1 MAEPPEPASSDDH
14 VREVEAWAAHRLERL
29 TADDGWLTVVG
40 LEWLEPED
48 NTIGSGPANRVRLPR
63 GPERLG
69 SIFVSDA
76 GLRLNVLPGVQG
88 LLGPGGEVRGTIG
101 LLDDRDGREPTR
113 LRLGTLTFFVIV
125 REGRRAVRVKD
136 ARAPARER
144 FAGIERWPVDA
155 RWRVEARFE
164 PLPPGASF
172 LAPDVLGTGQTY
184 AAPGVLRFDLAGTPC
199 RLVAF
204 QEPGED
210 ELFLVFGD
218 RTNGTDTFAGGRYL
232 YAKAPD
238 ASGIVVLDFNRT
250 YNPPCV
256 FTAFA
261 TCALPLEENRLAV
274 RVEAGEKRYEG
285 PGTGH

>member
-1 MAEPPEPASSDDH
+1 MAEPPEPEPSHDH
-14 VREVEAWAAHRLERL
+14 VREVDAWAARRLERL

-40 LEWLEPED
+40 LEWLEPGA
-48 NTIGSGPANRVRLPR
+48 NTIGSGPANRVRLPG

-69 SIFVSDA
+69 SILVSDV
-76 GLRLNVLPGVQG
+76 GIRLDAAPGVEG
-88 LLGPGGEVRGTIG
+88 LLGPAGAVSRAIE
-101 LLDDRDGREPTR
+101 LLDDRGGREPTR
-113 LRLGTLTFFVIV
+113 LRLDALTFFVIE
-125 REGRRAVRVKD
+125 REGHRAVRVKD
-136 ARAPARER
+136 AGAPARER
-144 FAGIERWPVDA
+144 FGGIERWPVDA

-164 PLPPGASF
+164 PLPADASV

-184 AAPGVLRFDLAGTPC
+184 ATPGVLRFDLAGAPC

-218 RTNGTDTFAGGRYL
+218 RTNGTDSFAGGRYL
-232 YAKAPD
+232 YAQAPD
-238 ASGIVVLDFNRT
+238 GRGIVVLDFNRA

-261 TCALPLEENRLAV
+261 TCALPLEENRLVV

-285 PGTGH
+285 PGAGH

>member
-14 VREVEAWAAHRLERL
+14 VREVEAWAAQRLERL
-29 TADDGWLTVVG
+29 SADDGWLTVVG
-40 LEWLEPED
+40 LEWLEPGD
-48 NTIGSGPANRVRLPR
+48 NTIGSGRANRVRLPR
-63 GPERLG
+63 GPERMG

-76 GLRLNVLPGVQG
+76 SLRLDVLPGVQG
-88 LLGPGGEVRGTIG
+88 LLGPGGEVRETID

-113 LRLGTLTFFVIV
+113 LRLGTMTFFLIV
-125 REGRRAVRVKD
+125 REGRRAVRMKD
-136 ARAPARER
+136 ARSPARER
-144 FAGIERWPVDA
+144 FGGIERWPVDA
-155 RWRVEARFE
+155 RWRVDARFE
-164 PLPPGASF
+164 PLPPGASV

-184 AAPGVLRFDLAGTPC
+184 ATPGVLRFDLAGTPC

-256 FTAFA
+256 FTPFA

-285 PGTGH
+285 PGAGH